1 MSKLEKLI
9 NKEKRIKFKSLFLC
23 VFLSYYVYAENNFLI
38 KLKCNSGANPG
49 QIKRWYFDEKDV
61 IEIYPNGYKRVYD
74 VRKMGKYEIYA
85 NEDAVQGMY
94 YVRIHLYEDE
104 MKVEV
109 ITPLATYVDSSCKKL
124 N

>member
-1 MSKLEKLI
+1 MRKLEKLI
-9 NKEKRIKFKSLFLC
+9 NKEKRTKFKLLFLC
-23 VFLSYYVYAENNFLI
+23 VFLSCYVNAENSI
-38 KLKCNSGANPG
+38 HKKLKCNSGANPG
-49 QIKRWYFDEKDV
+49 QIKRWHFNEKDV

-85 NEDAVQGMY
+85 NEDAAQGMY
-94 YVRIHLYEDE
+94 YVSIRLYKDE

-109 ITPLATYVDSSCKKL
+109 VTPLATYVDNSCKKL

>member
-1 MSKLEKLI
+1 MKSEKLI

-23 VFLSYYVYAENNFLI
+23 VFLSYYVYAENNFFI

-74 VRKMGKYEIYA
+74 VQKMGKYEIYA
-85 NEDAVQGMY
+85 NEDAAQGMY
-94 YVRIHLYEDE
+94 YVSIRLYEDE

-109 ITPLATYVDSSCKKL
+109 ITPLTTYVDNSCKKL

>member
-1 MSKLEKLI
+1 MRKLEKLI
-9 NKEKRIKFKSLFLC
+9 NKEKRIKFKLLFLC
-23 VFLSYYVYAENNFLI
+23 VFLSCYVNAENSI
-38 KLKCNSGANPG
+38 YKKLKCNSGANPG
-49 QIKRWYFDEKDV
+49 QIKRWHFDEKDV

-74 VRKMGKYEIYA
+74 VQKMGKYEIYA
-85 NEDAVQGMY
+85 NEDAAQGMY
-94 YVRIHLYEDE
+94 YVSIRLYEDE

>member
-23 VFLSYYVYAENNFLI
+23 VFLSYYVYAENSFFI

-49 QIKRWYFDEKDV
+49 QIKRWHFDEKDV

-94 YVRIHLYEDE
+94 YVRIRLYEDE

>member
-1 MSKLEKLI
+1 MRKLEKLI
-9 NKEKRIKFKSLFLC
+9 NKEKRIKFKLLFLC
-23 VFLSYYVYAENNFLI
+23 VFLSYYVHAENNFFI

-49 QIKRWYFDEKDV
+49 QIKRWHFDEKDV

-85 NEDAVQGMY
+85 NEDAVQGIY
-94 YVRIHLYEDE
+94 YVRIRLYEDE

>member
-1 MSKLEKLI
+1 MTKLEKLI
-9 NKEKRIKFKSLFLC
+9 NKEKRIKFKPLFLC
-23 VFLSYYVYAENNFLI
+23 VFLSYYVYAENSTLI

-49 QIKRWYFDEKDV
+49 QIKRWHFDEKDV

-74 VRKMGKYEIYA
+74 VQKIGKYEIYA
-85 NEDAVQGMY
+85 NEDAAQGMY
-94 YVRIHLYEDE
+94 YVCIRLYEGE

-109 ITPLATYVDSSCKKL
+109 ITPLATYVDNSCKKL

>member
-49 QIKRWYFDEKDV
+49 QIKRWHFDEKDV

-85 NEDAVQGMY
+85 NEDAVQGIY
-94 YVRIHLYEDE
+94 YVRIRLYEDE